1 MTQRFIKV
9 GVKAKEMVAI
19 KEATELGQNAEGW
32 GDHQEEDP
40 EDDHGAGRGVHHLRA
55 VGSVAVGPPKRSPGQ
70 LVEEAQE
77 IGTLLAESPLIGEH
91 VLDDCK
97 AVSRP
102 GAGEVNADDLP
113 HVGGQE
119 HDV

>member
-1 MTQRFIKV
+1 MPGV
-9 GVKAKEMVAI
+9 GLSE
-19 KEATELGQNAEGW
+19 ELGQNAEGR
-32 GDHQEEDP
+32 GDHQKEDP

-70 LVEEAQE
+70 LVEEVQE
-77 IGTLLAESPLIGEH
+77 IGPLLAESPLIGEH
-91 VLDDCK
+91 VLDDCQ

-119 HDV
+119 HDG